1 MNLLEQQCIVVF
13 EGDRIEQTN
22 MLSLS
27 KRRIITSTLKFRY
40 RDTRRVKWWLKDEN
54 LIPVAQSVV
63 AAIKDITN
71 QTGPSNVEII
81 KWRKLKIVFRIEDS
95 GDVSKSFIV
104 KAYLLSRF
112 KHRLKYRRR
121 GLNEVANLIRAESRG
136 INTPDVYGYGRIND
150 IFGLVT
156 VSIIIMEDLCGRS
169 AIDELMQT
177 RPQDECSRML
187 ISTVS
192 LFSKLY
198 RGACNLF
205 DMNGGSVML
214 CEHALDSEAFLVD
227 LERADFYNRPSVEVL
242 MFEAGYFARSC
253 RKWVST
259 DAIEQW
265 LRELF
270 TAVDINNAAEREK
283 MRERF
288 NYYFGTDLSRK
299 ERLRIR

>member
-1 MNLLEQQCIVVF
+1 MFSLIRQGTRIVKSALKF
-13 EGDRIEQTN
+13 TYND
-22 MLSLS
+22 S
-27 KRRIITSTLKFRY
+27 KRT
-40 RDTRRVKWWLKDEN
+40 KWWLRDES
-54 LIPVAQSVV
+54 LIPVTQSVV
-63 AAIKDITN
+63 AVIRDIN
-71 QTGPSNVEII
+71 KQTGPSNVKII

-95 GDVSKSFIV
+95 EGVAQSFIV

-121 GLNEVANLIRAESRG
+121 GLNEVANLIRAKRRG

-156 VSIIIMEDLCGRS
+156 VSIIILEDLCGRS
-169 AIDELMQT
+169 AIDELMHT

-253 RKWVST
+253 RNWVST
-259 DAIEQW
+259 EAINQW
-265 LRELF
+265 LTELLS
-270 TAVDINNAAEREK
+270 AVSINGNGEIEK
-283 MRERF
+283 AKERF

-299 ERLRIR
+299 ERLRIC

>member
-1 MNLLEQQCIVVF
+1 M
-13 EGDRIEQTN
+13 
-22 MLSLS
+22 
-27 KRRIITSTLKFRY
+27 
-40 RDTRRVKWWLKDEN
+40 RDES
-54 LIPVAQSVV
+54 LIPVTQSVA
-63 AAIKDITN
+63 AAIRGISKP
-71 QTGPSNVEII
+71 TGPSNVEII
-81 KWRKLKIVFRIEDS
+81 KWRKLKIVFRIEGS
-95 GDVSKSFIV
+95 EGLAQSFIV

-121 GLNEVANLIRAESRG
+121 GLNEVANLIRAKRRG

-156 VSIIIMEDLCGRS
+156 VSIIILEDLCGRS
-169 AIDELMQT
+169 AIDELMHT

-214 CEHALDSEAFLVD
+214 CESALDSEAFLVD
-227 LERADFYNRPSVEVL
+227 LERADFYDRPSVEVL

-253 RKWVST
+253 RNWVST
-259 DAIEQW
+259 EAIDQW
-265 LRELF
+265 IGELLS
-270 TAVDINNAAEREK
+270 AVSINGSGEIEK
-283 MRERF
+283 AKERF
-288 NYYFGTDLSRK
+288 NHYFGTDLSRK

>member
-1 MNLLEQQCIVVF
+1 MFSLIRQGTRIVKSALKF
-13 EGDRIEQTN
+13 TYND
-22 MLSLS
+22 S
-27 KRRIITSTLKFRY
+27 KRT
-40 RDTRRVKWWLKDEN
+40 KWWLRDES
-54 LIPVAQSVV
+54 LIPVTQSVV
-63 AAIKDITN
+63 AVIRDIN
-71 QTGPSNVEII
+71 KQAGPSNVKII

-95 GDVSKSFIV
+95 EGVAQSFIV
-104 KAYLLSRF
+104 KAYHLSRF

-121 GLNEVANLIRAESRG
+121 GLNEVANLIRAKRRG

-169 AIDELMQT
+169 AIDELMHT

-205 DMNGGSVML
+205 DMNSGSVML

-253 RKWVST
+253 RNWVST
-259 DAIEQW
+259 EAIDQW
-265 LRELF
+265 LTELLS
-270 TAVDINNAAEREK
+270 AVSINGNGEIEK
-283 MRERF
+283 AKERF
-288 NYYFGTDLSRK
+288 NYYFGTDLPRK

>member
-1 MNLLEQQCIVVF
+1 MFSLIRQGTRIVKSALKF
-13 EGDRIEQTN
+13 TYND
-22 MLSLS
+22 S
-27 KRRIITSTLKFRY
+27 KRT
-40 RDTRRVKWWLKDEN
+40 KWWLRDES
-54 LIPVAQSVV
+54 LIPVTQSVV
-63 AAIKDITN
+63 AAIRDIN
-71 QTGPSNVEII
+71 KQTGPSNVKII

-95 GDVSKSFIV
+95 EGVAQSFIV

-121 GLNEVANLIRAESRG
+121 GLNEVANLIRAKRRG

-169 AIDELMQT
+169 AIDELMHT

-253 RKWVST
+253 RNWVST
-259 DAIEQW
+259 EAIDQW
-265 LRELF
+265 LTELLS
-270 TAVDINNAAEREK
+270 AVSINGSGEIEK
-283 MRERF
+283 AKERF

>member
-1 MNLLEQQCIVVF
+1 MFPLIRQGTRIVRSALKF
-13 EGDRIEQTN
+13 TYND
-22 MLSLS
+22 S
-27 KRRIITSTLKFRY
+27 KRT
-40 RDTRRVKWWLKDEN
+40 KWWLRDES
-54 LIPVAQSVV
+54 LIPVTQSVV
-63 AAIKDITN
+63 AAIRDIN
-71 QTGPSNVEII
+71 KQTGPSNVKII

-95 GDVSKSFIV
+95 EGVAQSFIV

-121 GLNEVANLIRAESRG
+121 GLNEVANLIRAKRRG

-156 VSIIIMEDLCGRS
+156 VSIIILEDLCGRS
-169 AIDELMQT
+169 AIGELMQT
-177 RPQDECSRML
+177 RSQDECSRML

-205 DMNGGSVML
+205 DMNNGAVML
-214 CEHALDSEAFLVD
+214 CEHVLDSEAFLVD
-227 LERADFYNRPSVEVL
+227 LERADFYDRPSVEVL

-253 RKWVST
+253 RNWVST
-259 DAIEQW
+259 EAIDQW
-265 LRELF
+265 LTELLS
-270 TAVDINNAAEREK
+270 AVSINGSGEIEK
-283 MRERF
+283 AKERF

>member
-1 MNLLEQQCIVVF
+1 MFSLIRQGTRIVKSALKF
-13 EGDRIEQTN
+13 TYND
-22 MLSLS
+22 S
-27 KRRIITSTLKFRY
+27 KRT
-40 RDTRRVKWWLKDEN
+40 KWWLRDES
-54 LIPVAQSVV
+54 LIPVTQSVA
-63 AAIKDITN
+63 AAIRGISKP
-71 QTGPSNVEII
+71 TGPSNVEII
-81 KWRKLKIVFRIEDS
+81 KWRKLKIVFRIEGS
-95 GDVSKSFIV
+95 EGLAQSFIV

-121 GLNEVANLIRAESRG
+121 GLNEVANLIRAKRRG

-156 VSIIIMEDLCGRS
+156 VSIIILEDLCGRS
-169 AIDELMQT
+169 AIDELMHT

-214 CEHALDSEAFLVD
+214 CESALDSEAFLVD
-227 LERADFYNRPSVEVL
+227 LERADFYDRPSVEVL

-253 RKWVST
+253 RNWVST
-259 DAIEQW
+259 EAIDQW
-265 LRELF
+265 IGELLS
-270 TAVDINNAAEREK
+270 AVSINGSGEIEK
-283 MRERF
+283 AKERF
-288 NYYFGTDLSRK
+288 NHYFGTDLSRK